1 MRRRWGRFA
10 AGACLAL
17 LGGWVFAALYLSAG
31 ARVEVLVAA
40 HDLGPYE
47 TLAEDDLRVER
58 VAADPGV
65 ATVAGSDLDDMVGR
79 VTAAAVPEG
88 ALIAPDHVFA
98 ENEQLVSATEA
109 AVGVALQPGQ
119 APIELEAGTVIEVGI
134 EPAQAGGGGAP
145 RSVPG
150 WILEVGAVDEQTG
163 ERNVTVVVPR
173 SSAVEVG
180 VAAAD
185 DRVVVT
191 VVGSG

>member
-40 HDLGPYE
+40 HDIGPYE
-47 TLAEDDLRVER
+47 TLDEDDLRVER

-65 ATVAGSDLDDMVGR
+65 ATVPGSELDEMVGR

-88 ALIAPDHVFA
+88 ALLASDHVFA
-98 ENEQLVSATEA
+98 AREQLVGASESEVG
-109 AVGVALQPGQ
+109 AVLEPGQ
-119 APIELEAGTVIEVGI
+119 APMDLQPGAEIEVGI
-134 EPAQAGGGGAP
+134 EPRQATGGTP

-150 WILEVGAVDEQTG
+150 WIREVGPVDEQTG
-163 ERNVTVVVPR
+163 ERNVTLVVPS
-173 SSAVEVG
+173 SSATEVG
-180 VAAAD
+180 HAAAD
-185 DRVVVT
+185 DRVVII
-191 VVGSG
+191 VVGKA